1 VTRLGIIGCNYGLNV
16 HLPAF
21 RLDPRCEVVAL
32 AGNNETRT
40 RELAKTAGV
49 PQGYG
54 GWHALLE
61 DSNVQAVAI
70 ATVPALQAQI
80 AQAALTLGKPVFAE
94 KPLASTLADAR
105 AMLQAARGKP
115 TMVDFNFHQIM
126 SWQRAK
132 EMLDSGAIGKLR
144 HLGVH
149 WHVENRA
156 IQARMRN
163 WKTLADDGGGVLGN
177 FVSHCFHYLEWFGG
191 PIARL
196 TARLSGLPGDDS
208 LQTTAAMALE
218 FERGP
223 LVSLSMSCASFLGS
237 GHRLEFYGED
247 GTLVLH
253 NKQADYMRGFDL
265 FQGKRGQSALT
276 PIAVEDPADAG
287 QPDGRIAPVSRLA
300 KLFLDA
306 IDGKGAAQPDF
317 AAGYRVQQLIDAAQ
331 RSHRD
336 GRMVATLPKDLPT

>member
-32 AGNNETRT
+32 AGSNEART

-54 GWHALLE
+54 GWRALLE

-94 KPLASTLADAR
+94 KPMASTLADAR
-105 AMLQAARGKP
+105 AMLKAARGKP

-144 HLGVH
+144 HLAVH

-336 GRMVATLPKDLPT
+336 GRMVATLPKDLPA